1 MNAQIISKKNNV
13 LASVLAV
20 LVITFGMF
28 GIPHSAFAQEDYGY
42 TGVSDSGGDYGSSD
56 VSCCSSDYGVTGVS
70 DSGGDYGYTGVSSDG
85 TDYGYTGV
93 SPDTT
98 DYGVTGISADDYGV
112 TGVSAND
119 YGVTGVSPDSYDY
132 SSGGGS
138 YGGDYAMGGGSYT
151 YSTPGYGSYAYSTP
165 GLGGGYSS
173 NIYSTPGYGYTTPVK
188 TQTPVGYNTP
198 TQTQV
203 QTQTSSGQPIVINN
217 NNNNVNTNTNNNTA
231 PVAQVATT
239 PVQHVVDYVYPTTPT
254 YTTYRTPIVAAA
266 MPAVSLSQIPYTG
279 FDFGPVGDAI
289 YWMGLL
295 AFAVAAAYLLVYY
308 RGGAFAL
315 ASALIGGRSNIQPVQ
330 FTEAD
335 TETEIVT
342 EAPVVEKVPV
352 TNTRIAS
359 VISNLPTAAERHVT
373 SDAMIVSHSKNGE
386 VPRIVIT
393 RE

>member
-1 MNAQIISKKNNV
+1 MNLITSKKFV
-13 LASVLAV
+13 AV
-20 LVITFGMF
+20 LSLACLVLSSGTWVKFAYAQDDSGYSEAVDYS
-28 GIPHSAFAQEDYGY
+28 GGYSEPTDYSNYSEPTSSYSDYSEPVSYSESADYSEPVSYSDYSEPVDYSEPTDYSEPVDYSEPIYSSNDYGY
-42 TGVSDSGGDYGSSD
+42 
-56 VSCCSSDYGVTGVS
+56 
-70 DSGGDYGYTGVSSDG
+70 
-85 TDYGYTGV
+85 
-93 SPDTT
+93 
-98 DYGVTGISADDYGV
+98 
-112 TGVSAND
+112 
-119 YGVTGVSPDSYDY
+119 
-132 SSGGGS
+132 SSG
-138 YGGDYAMGGGSYT
+138 YG
-151 YSTPGYGSYAYSTP
+151 YSTPTYYSSTPSYSSYAYSTP
-165 GLGGGYSS
+165 GLGSGYSS
-173 NIYSTPGYGYTTPVK
+173 NIYTTPGTGYSTSGK
-188 TQTPVGYNTP
+188 TQTPVVYNTP
-198 TQTQV
+198 TQTSV
-203 QTQTSSGQPIVINN
+203 AGQPIVINN
-217 NNNNVNTNTNNNTA
+217 NNNNTNTNTNNNSA
-231 PVAQVATT
+231 PVTQVVNTQ
-239 PVQHVVDYVYPTTPT
+239 PQHIVDYVYPTTPT